1 MQPAPPKLLA
11 GRAGEFSGSL
21 NPERYSEFMTD
32 FLAQL
37 SGRTSWRREF
47 AAPVRAFL
55 RTEAGSSRVLAA
67 AILIALV
74 WANLAPGMY
83 DEFWRT
89 ELSIGLGGDVLSL
102 DLREWINSGLMT
114 LFFLV
119 VGLEAR
125 REFDL
130 GDLRDRSRFV
140 LPLVAGVAGM
150 ILPVLIYL
158 MFNAGGE
165 GAHGW
170 GVAMS
175 TDTALALGLLALVGR
190 GVPDRVRVF
199 LLTVFVVDDLL
210 ALLVIAVVFSENI
223 ALMPLALALLA
234 FAVVVVLAVL
244 RVRKAW
250 VYVVLGVVMW
260 AALLTSGVDPVVA
273 GLAIGLTA
281 SAYSPGREE
290 LEQATGLFRLF
301 REQPTPELARSA
313 TAGLTA
319 TISPNERLQYL
330 YHPWTSYLIVPLF
343 GLANAGIPIDLD
355 FLGQAYTSPITL
367 GILVGYVVGKPI
379 AVTVASW
386 LLTRFS
392 GGRYRPQVGWA
403 AVIGSG
409 TIAGMGFTVSLLI
422 ATIAFEGPL
431 LAEAKLGL
439 LSAVLVASALTW
451 LVFRMAR
458 LLSPPKRAL
467 AMLGEAEQMV
477 DLIDPV
483 DPERDHIRGP
493 ETASVTLVEYGDFE
507 CPYCGMAETVVRD
520 LLHDDDLRYVW
531 RHLPLSDVH
540 PQAQIAAEVSEAAAA
555 QGAFWEMHDRLLANQ
570 ENLQPKDLLRY
581 AEELGLDQEKLHDD
595 VKRHVAAAR
604 VAQDVESA
612 DLSGVS
618 GTPTFFVNG
627 ERHYGAYDVDTLKA
641 AIKVARARARISR

>member
-1 MQPAPPKLLA
+1 
-11 GRAGEFSGSL
+11 
-21 NPERYSEFMTD
+21 MTD
-32 FLAQL
+32 FSALL
-37 SGRTSWRREF
+37 SGRTLWRREF
-47 AAPVRAFL
+47 AAPLRAFL
-55 RTEAGSSRVLAA
+55 RTEAGSSGVLAA
-67 AILIALV
+67 AIVVALL

-89 ELSIGLGGDVLSL
+89 ELSIGLGHDVLSL

-130 GDLRDRSRFV
+130 GDLRERSRFV
-140 LPLVAGVAGM
+140 LPLLAGVAGM
-150 ILPVLIYL
+150 IAPVLIYL
-158 MFNAGGE
+158 AFNAGGA

-210 ALLVIAVVFSENI
+210 ALVVIAVVYSEDI
-223 ALMPLALALLA
+223 KLMPLLMAVVAFGVVLVLA
-234 FAVVVVLAVL
+234 FFH
-244 RVRKAW
+244 VRKAW
-250 VYVVLGVVMW
+250 MYVVLGVVMW
-260 AALLTSGVDPVVA
+260 SALLTSGVDPVVA

-313 TAGLTA
+313 TVGLTS

-343 GLANAGIPIDLD
+343 GLANAGVTIDAD
-355 FLGQAYTSPITL
+355 FLGRAYTAPITL
-367 GILVGYVVGKPI
+367 GILVGYVVGKPV
-379 AVTVASW
+379 AVTSVSW
-386 LLTRFS
+386 VLDRATR
-392 GGRYRPQVGWA
+392 GRFRPQVGWA
-403 AVIGSG
+403 AVVGSG
-409 TIAGMGFTVSLLI
+409 TIAGIGFTVSLLI
-422 ATIAFEGPL
+422 ATIAFEGPQ
-431 LAEAKLGL
+431 LAEAKVGL
-439 LSAVLVASALTW
+439 LSAVVVASALTW
-451 LVFRMAR
+451 LVFRAAK
-458 LLSPPKRAL
+458 LLSPPKKAL
-467 AMLGEAEQMV
+467 ALLGDAEQLL
-477 DLIDPV
+477 DLTDPV

-493 ETASVTLVEYGDFE
+493 ADASVTLVEYGDFE
-507 CPYCGMAETVVRD
+507 CPYCGMAEPIVRD
-520 LLHDDDLRYVW
+520 LLQDDDLRYVW

-540 PQAQIAAEVSEAAAA
+540 PRAQIAAEVSEAADA
-555 QGAFWEMHDRLLANQ
+555 QGAFWEMHDMLLTNQ
-570 ENLQPKDLLRY
+570 ENLQPADLMRY
-581 AEELGLDQEKLHDD
+581 ADQLGLDTAKLHDD

-612 DLSGVS
+612 DTSGVS

-627 ERHYGAYDVDTLKA
+627 QRHYGAYDVETLKT
-641 AIKVARARARISR
+641 AIRVARARAKISDRRG